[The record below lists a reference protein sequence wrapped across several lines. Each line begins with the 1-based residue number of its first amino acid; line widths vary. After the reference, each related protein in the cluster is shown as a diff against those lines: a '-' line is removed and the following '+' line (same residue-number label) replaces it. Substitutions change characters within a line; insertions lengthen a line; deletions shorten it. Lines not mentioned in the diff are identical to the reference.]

1 MSFQI
6 AIGPNVNKSPYFD
19 ATVADGVAAFSIY
32 NHMYMPASFGDPDGE
47 YDRLMNGVAMWDV
60 AGERQVELA
69 GPDAGALAQYL
80 TARDISNAAVGQGK
94 YVPLCS
100 HDGML
105 INDPVL
111 LKLSE
116 DRYWLS
122 IADSDIRLW
131 AKGIAAER
139 QLDVVVS
146 EPDVSPLAVQG
157 PNAVEVIADLFGD
170 WVRELKYFWFREA
183 DLGGIPLL
191 VVRSGWSKQGG
202 FELFLRD
209 GTRGTELWNRVKDA
223 GASYGIGPGAPNDVE
238 RIESGLLSYGADVDE
253 RSNPFEVGLE
263 KYVNLDCDDEFVG
276 KAALQRIVSD
286 GIERQ
291 RVGLILSG
299 DRIDRNAH
307 PYCVRLAGEVVGTMS
322 ETVFSPRLK
331 KNIAIALIDAG
342 IDEQEEELAVDT
354 GSETRRATVAKLPF
368 C

>member
-6 AIGPNVNKSPYFD
+6 AIGPNVRKSPYFD

-32 NHMYMPASFGDPDGE
+32 NHMFMPANFGDPEGE
-47 YDRLMNGVAMWDV
+47 YRQLMDGVVMWDV

-80 TARDISNAAVGQGK
+80 TVRDISKAAVGQGK

-100 HDGML
+100 HDGVL

-111 LKLSE
+111 LKLAE

-122 IADSDIRLW
+122 IADSDIHLW

-139 QLDVVVS
+139 ELDVEVS

-157 PNAVEVIADLFGD
+157 PKAVEVIADLFGD
-170 WVRELKYFWFREA
+170 WVRELKYFWFRET

-209 GTRGTELWNRVKDA
+209 GTRGTELWDRVKAA
-223 GASYGIGPGAPNDVE
+223 GASYGIIPGAPNDVE

-253 RSNPFEVGLE
+253 RTNPFEAGLGQ
-263 KYVNLDCDDEFVG
+263 YVNLDRDVEFVG
-276 KAALQRIVSD
+276 KDALKKLVSG
-286 GIERQ
+286 GIKRQ
-291 RVGLILSG
+291 RVGLVLSG
-299 DRIDRNAH
+299 DRVVQNAH
-307 PYCVRLAGEVVGTMS
+307 PCPVHLAGDIVGTMS

-342 IDEQEEELAVDT
+342 IDEQERQLTVDT
-354 GSETRRATVAKLPF
+354 GGEVRDATVVELPF

>member
-32 NHMYMPASFGDPDGE
+32 NHMYMPANFGDPDGE

-69 GPDAGALAQYL
+69 GPDAGVLAQYL
-80 TARDISNAAVGQGK
+80 TARDISRAVVGQGK

-100 HDGML
+100 HDGTL

-116 DRYWLS
+116 HRYWLS

-139 QLDVVVS
+139 KLDVDIT

-157 PNAVEVIADLFGD
+157 PKAVEVIADLFGD
-170 WVRELKYFWFREA
+170 WVRELKYFWFRET

-209 GTRGTELWNRVKDA
+209 GTRGTELWKRVKDA

-253 RSNPFEVGLE
+253 RSNPFEVGLG

-286 GIERQ
+286 GIRRQ

-299 DRIDRNAH
+299 DRIDQNAH
-307 PYCVRLAGEVVGTMS
+307 PYSVRLAGEVVGTMS

-342 IDEQEEELAVDT
+342 IDEQERELLVDT
-354 GSETRRATVAKLPF
+354 GGETRRATVAELPF